1 MKTAHIKKAF
11 TLWKHG
17 IADNY
22 ERFFIGIFI
31 LTIVFLIVNPDYL
44 PDELVEGN
52 FFISLAIYLAF
63 PLLALY
69 TVICIGYA
77 AFLYLIDLLA
87 YCVEWIRTSGKLIL
101 YNRFVWFLA
110 AAGFLNFLVSMI
122 VKSNAP
128 MPVHI
133 LFHASATT
141 LSGIVVWKVSQI
153 SIVSATSRRSRGTTI
168 LFYIV
173 MMILGVAFFARA
185 NKYLTPRAVKTGLVK
200 RAKINPKASSLESD
214 VEARLVL
221 KFIKDVD
228 KYAETHTGDEV
239 DKFFQ
244 NTLNKSSIGEVN
256 RTRLKVAWKR
266 LKQDNGDEIERI
278 RQFQQDI
285 QHSILETLK
294 GNF

>member
-31 LTIVFLIVNPDYL
+31 LKIVFLIVNPDYL

-133 LFHASATT
+133 LFHASATHP
-141 LSGIVVWKVSQI
+141 LRDCSMEGISDI
-153 SIVSATSRRSRGTTI
+153 YSICYFPSFPRHYHPILHCNDDTWCCVFRSC
-168 LFYIV
+168 
-173 MMILGVAFFARA
+173 
-185 NKYLTPRAVKTGLVK
+185 K
-200 RAKINPKASSLESD
+200 
-214 VEARLVL
+214 
-221 KFIKDVD
+221 
-228 KYAETHTGDEV
+228 
-239 DKFFQ
+239 
-244 NTLNKSSIGEVN
+244 
-256 RTRLKVAWKR
+256 
-266 LKQDNGDEIERI
+266 
-278 RQFQQDI
+278 
-285 QHSILETLK
+285 
-294 GNF
+294 